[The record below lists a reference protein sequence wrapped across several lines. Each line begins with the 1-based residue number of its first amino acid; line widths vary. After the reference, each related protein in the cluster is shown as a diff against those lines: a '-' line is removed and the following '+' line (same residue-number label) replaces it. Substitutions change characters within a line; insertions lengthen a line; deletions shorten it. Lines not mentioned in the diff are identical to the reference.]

1 MCLREQWIHI
11 RQSDFSV
18 IVAAFMS
25 AKLAQQP
32 HKHNCFGELVFFS
45 NFPLRQKSLIVILSM
60 SFVLISARIKKKIS
74 TNTKCFLLL
83 LR

>member
-32 HKHNCFGELVFFS
+32 HKHNCFGELVFFP

-60 SFVLISARIKKKIS
+60 SFVLISARIKKKKKAQIQ
-74 TNTKCFLLL
+74 NVFFCF
-83 LR
+83 